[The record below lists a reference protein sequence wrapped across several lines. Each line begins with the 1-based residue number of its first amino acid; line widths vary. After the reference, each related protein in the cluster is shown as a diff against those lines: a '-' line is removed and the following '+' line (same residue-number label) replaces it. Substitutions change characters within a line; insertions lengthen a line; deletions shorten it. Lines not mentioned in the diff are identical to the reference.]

1 MTVPERVF
9 NLLAGVSVISWA
21 VLGMAATEDSARLT
35 VVRIGITIL
44 NLVVG
49 ALFLVRKPLAHKG
62 DLTGVLL
69 CLPSLVV
76 CGIAFKLAP
85 PANMWPVASQVAF
98 ATGTLLAVASCLCL
112 GRCFAVLPA
121 VRGVVASGPYRI
133 VRHPVYAGE
142 FLMILGCFLSD
153 PQPLHIAPL
162 AAAVPFLVVRI
173 RAEERLLEGEPAY
186 REYVDLVRWR
196 LLPGVW

>member
-1 MTVPERVF
+1 
-9 NLLAGVSVISWA
+9 
-21 VLGMAATEDSARLT
+21 MAATDVATRLT
-35 VVRIGITIL
+35 VVRIGTTIL
-44 NLVVG
+44 HLVVG
-49 ALFLVRKPLAHKG
+49 GLFLVRKPLAHNG
-62 DLTGVLL
+62 DLRGVLL

-85 PANMWPVASQVAF
+85 PANVWPVASQVTF
-98 ATGTLLAVASCLCL
+98 AAGTVLAVVSSIYL

-121 VRGVVASGPYRI
+121 VRGVVSNGPYRI

-162 AAAVPFLVVRI
+162 AAAVPLLVVRI
-173 RAEERLLEGEPAY
+173 RVEERLLQGEPAY
-186 REYVDLVRWR
+186 REYADSVQWR